1 MNFDK
6 FEKLENRLL
15 ERIEIS
21 ATFDVSHSSFN
32 RREAATLVAKEAK
45 FNPDSVYTIKLSHRS
60 GLKKVNGLFYI
71 YKDENLAKKYLPTY
85 ILNRKKPVE
94 KPAEEAKAKEKPAE
108 EAKAKEKP
116 TEESETATK
125 KE

>member
-45 FNPDSVYTIKLSHRS
+45 FNPDSVCLLYTSDAA
-60 GLKKVNGLFYI
+60 
-71 YKDENLAKKYLPTY
+71 DE
-85 ILNRKKPVE
+85 
-94 KPAEEAKAKEKPAE
+94 
-108 EAKAKEKP
+108 
-116 TEESETATK
+116 
-125 KE
+125 

>member
-45 FNPDSVYTIKLSHRS
+45 FNPDSVYTIKLSHRA
-60 GLKKVNGLFYI
+60 GLKKVKVGFQDFIRVKIRHVATL
-71 YKDENLAKKYLPTY
+71 
-85 ILNRKKPVE
+85 VE
-94 KPAEEAKAKEKPAE
+94 R
-108 EAKAKEKP
+108 
-116 TEESETATK
+116 
-125 KE
+125 